1 MLDFNTKPLLE
12 FKNEKK
18 MKNKNILLLLLTA
31 AGLLSVTACKK
42 SFLTATPPNQVS
54 TESVNTLAG
63 LQDVLN
69 NSFEQ
74 MVDANGHFYQ
84 WFDLVNED
92 VRSDNSFD
100 GQTDNNSNE
109 AVTQTDNFT
118 DNATTSDGRGW
129 TELYGMIGTC
139 NLLIDVAAK
148 ASSDTKL
155 TDSARSQM
163 VASAKFL
170 RALHYFN
177 LVKAYGPVVLTLHTY
192 STDTSVRIARGSLAA
207 CYTQIIT
214 DLTDAISAL
223 PDSYPNVIN
232 QHTRATKPAAQ
243 ALLAK
248 VYAQEGDYADC
259 LTACNA
265 VLPATYGGSG
275 TGNFSLV
282 ANFANLFDDNNS
294 TNTTESFFEIQH
306 VGGTNAPTRNFAT
319 WLIAPSDYN
328 LTIPDPFTKFVTP
341 TQDLVNDYM
350 TSGDTIRMKGV
361 MVFENDSTVFTPG
374 RIFFDNP
381 NHYPT
386 NATAQIP
393 YLITRGQHVQGG
405 SYSAGGS
412 QSVIMLRLADI
423 ILLKAEALNNTSNT
437 AGAIPLVNA
446 IRARVNLPAITATSQ
461 SDVAL
466 AILHERRLEFAGQ
479 GYRWSDLRR
488 FGAQYTVDLMN
499 NFTDYLGNKLYNMN
513 ANNLLYAIPIG
524 ELNSNPACAQN
535 PGY

>member
-1 MLDFNTKPLLE
+1 
-12 FKNEKK
+12 
-18 MKNKNILLLLLTA
+18 MKNKNILILLLTA
-31 AGLLSVTACKK
+31 ACLSMVTACKK
-42 SFLTATPPNQVS
+42 SFLDITPPNQVS
-54 TESVNTLAG
+54 SSSVNTLAG
-63 LQDVLN
+63 LQDILN
-69 NSFEQ
+69 NCFEQ
-74 MVDANGHFYQ
+74 LVDANGHFYQ

-109 AVTQTDNFT
+109 AVTQCDNFT
-118 DNATTSDGRGW
+118 DNATTTDGRGW
-129 TELYGMIGTC
+129 TELYGMIGNC
-139 NLLIDVAAK
+139 NLLIDVAANS
-148 ASSDTKL
+148 SSDTKL

-170 RALHYFN
+170 RALHFFN
-177 LVKAYGPVVLTLHTY
+177 LVKAYGGVVLTLHTY
-192 STDTSVRIARGSLAA
+192 STDTAVRQARSSLSD
-207 CYTQIIT
+207 CYKQIVT
-214 DLTDAISAL
+214 DLTDAIGVL
-223 PDSYPNVIN
+223 PNTYPGVVN

-248 VYAQEGDYADC
+248 VYAQEGDYNDC
-259 LTACNA
+259 LTTCNA
-265 VLPATYGGSG
+265 VLPSLYGGTG

-282 ANFANLFDDNNS
+282 GNFADLFNDNNS
-294 TNTTESFFEIQH
+294 VNTTESFFELQH

-319 WLIAPSDYN
+319 WLIAPSDFN

-341 TQDLVNDYM
+341 TQDLVGDYKN
-350 TSGDTIRMKGV
+350 SGDLIRMNGV

-386 NATAQIP
+386 NALAQIP

-412 QSVIMLRLADI
+412 QSVIVLRLADI

-446 IRARVNLPAITATSQ
+446 IRARANLPAITVTSQ

-479 GYRWSDLRR
+479 GHRWSDLRR
-488 FGAQYTVDLMN
+488 FGAQYTVSLMN
-499 NFTDYLGNKLYNMN
+499 SFTDYLGNKLYNINTNM
-513 ANNLLYAIPIG
+513 LLYAIPIG
-524 ELNSNPACAQN
+524 ELNSNPAATQN

>member
-1 MLDFNTKPLLE
+1 
-12 FKNEKK
+12 

-31 AGLLSVTACKK
+31 TGLFLITACKK
-42 SFLTATPPNQVS
+42 SFLEVTPPNQVS
-54 TESVNTLAG
+54 SSSVNTLAG
-63 LQDVLN
+63 LQDILN
-69 NSFEQ
+69 NCFEQ

-109 AVTQTDNFT
+109 AVTQCDNFT
-118 DNATTSDGRGW
+118 DNATTTDGRGW

-148 ASSDTKL
+148 PSADTKL
-155 TDSARSQM
+155 TDSARNQM

-177 LVKAYGPVVLTLHTY
+177 LVKAYGPVVMTLHTY
-192 STDTSVRIARGSLAA
+192 STDTAVRIARSSLAD
-207 CYTQIIT
+207 CYKQIVS
-214 DLTDAISAL
+214 DLTDAIGGL
-223 PDSYPNVIN
+223 PDSYPNVVN

-259 LTACNA
+259 LTACNS
-265 VLPATYGGSG
+265 VLPALYGGTG

-282 ANFANLFDDNNS
+282 SNFADLFDDNKS

-306 VGGTNAPTRNFAT
+306 VGGTNAPTRNFST

-328 LTIPDPFTKFVTP
+328 PTIPDPFTKFVTP
-341 TQDLVNDYM
+341 TQNLVNDYIN
-350 TSGDTIRMKGV
+350 SGDTKRMNGV

-405 SYSAGGS
+405 SYAAGGS

-423 ILLKAEALNNTSNT
+423 ILLKAEALNNTNST
-437 AGAIPLVNA
+437 AEAIPLVNA
-446 IRARVNLPAITATSQ
+446 IRARVSLPALTVTSQ

-479 GYRWSDLRR
+479 GQRWSDLRR

-499 NFTDYLGNKLYNMN
+499 SFTDYLGNKLYTIN
-513 ANNLLYAIPIG
+513 ANMLLYAIPIG
-524 ELNSNPACAQN
+524 ELNSNPACTQN
-535 PGY
+535 DGY

>member
-1 MLDFNTKPLLE
+1 MNTKRIFPLFL
-12 FKNEKK
+12 
-18 MKNKNILLLLLTA
+18 IAVLVSA
-31 AGLLSVTACKK
+31 TACKK
-42 SFLTATPPNQVS
+42 SFLNITPPNQVS
-54 TESVNTLAG
+54 TSSVNTLPG
-63 LQDVLN
+63 LQSILN
-69 NSFEQ
+69 NGFEQ

-100 GQTDNNSNE
+100 GQTDNNANE
-109 AVTQTDNFT
+109 GVTPCDNFT
-118 DNATTSDGRGW
+118 DNATTTDGRGW

-139 NLLIDVAAK
+139 NLLIDVAARP
-148 ASSDTKL
+148 SDDPKL
-155 TDSARSQM
+155 TDSARNQM

-177 LVKAYGPVVLTLHTY
+177 LVKAYGPVILTLHTY
-192 STDTSVRIARGSLAA
+192 STDTAVRIPRSSLADS
-207 CYTQIIT
+207 YKQIVA
-214 DLTDAISAL
+214 DLTDAIGGL
-223 PDSYPNVIN
+223 PDTYPNVVN

-259 LTACNA
+259 LTTCNA
-265 VLPATYGGSG
+265 VLPSAYGGSG

-282 ANFANLFDDNNS
+282 GNFADLFDDNNS
-294 TNTTESFFEIQH
+294 VNTTESFFEIQH

-319 WLIAPSDYN
+319 WLIAPSDFN

-341 TQDLVNDYM
+341 TQDLVKDYM
-350 TSGDTIRMKGV
+350 NSGDMIRMNGV
-361 MVFENDSTVFTPG
+361 MVFENNQTDFNG
-374 RIFFDNP
+374 RIFSDNP

-386 NATAQIP
+386 DPTAQIP

-405 SYSAGGS
+405 SYAAGGS
-412 QSVIMLRLADI
+412 QSVILLRLADI
-423 ILLKAEALNNTSNT
+423 ILLKAEALNNTGNT
-437 AGAIPLVNA
+437 GGAIPLINA
-446 IRARVNLPAITATSQ
+446 IRARVNLPPTTAASQ

-479 GYRWSDLRR
+479 GHRWSDLRR
-488 FGAQYTVDLMN
+488 FGADYTVNLMN
-499 NFTDYLGNKLYNMN
+499 AFTDYLGNKLYTVN
-513 ANNLLYAIPIG
+513 ANMLLYAIPIA
-524 ELNSNPACAQN
+524 ELNSNPACMQN

>member
-1 MLDFNTKPLLE
+1 
-12 FKNEKK
+12 
-18 MKNKNILLLLLTA
+18 MKSKNIIVLLLTA
-31 AGLLSVTACKK
+31 VTLLLASACKK
-42 SFLTATPPNQVS
+42 SFLNITPPNQVS
-54 TESVNTLAG
+54 TSSVNTLAG
-63 LQDVLN
+63 LQEVLN
-69 NSFEQ
+69 NCFEQ
-74 MVDANGHFYQ
+74 MVDANGHYYP
-84 WFDLVNED
+84 WFMLVNED

-100 GQTDNNSNE
+100 GQTDNNANE
-109 AVTQTDNFT
+109 AVTQCDNFT
-118 DNATTSDGRGW
+118 DNATTTDGRGW

-139 NLLIDVAAK
+139 NLLIDVSAK
-148 ASSDTKL
+148 TSSDAAL

-177 LVKAYGPVVLTLHTY
+177 LVKAYGGVVLTLHTY
-192 STDTSVRIARGSLAA
+192 STDTSVRQARASLSD
-207 CYTQIIT
+207 CYTQIVK

-223 PDSYPNVIN
+223 PVAYPGVVN

-248 VYAQEGDYADC
+248 VYAQEGDYANC
-259 LTACNA
+259 LAICNA
-265 VLPATYGGSG
+265 VLPAAYGGSG
-275 TGNFSLV
+275 TGSFSLV
-282 ANFANLFDDNNS
+282 GNFADLFDDNNS
-294 TNTTESFFEIQH
+294 VNTTESFFELQH

-341 TQDLVNDYM
+341 TQDLVNDYRS
-350 TSGDTIRMKGV
+350 SGDSVRLHGV

-386 NATAQIP
+386 DALAQIP
-393 YLITRGQHVQGG
+393 YLLTRGQHVQGG
-405 SYSAGGS
+405 TYAAGGS
-412 QSVIMLRLADI
+412 QSVILLRLADV
-423 ILLKAEALNNTSNT
+423 ILLKAEALTNTGDP
-437 AGAIPLVNA
+437 ADAVPLVNA
-446 IRARVNLPAITATSQ
+446 IRARVNLPALTVSSQ

-479 GYRWSDLRR
+479 GYRWSDLKRY
-488 FGAQYTVDLMN
+488 GDQYTVDLMN
-499 NFTDYLGNKLYNMN
+499 NFTDYLGNKLYNINTNM
-513 ANNLLYAIPIG
+513 LLFAIPIG
-524 ELNSNPACAQN
+524 ELESNPDVQQN